1 MLGIDQFLE
10 LTENWAAGT
19 IDMLDYYRLI
29 GKGASYVITQA
40 LHNQHINGVLSDAV
54 FHLT

>member
-1 MLGIDQFLE
+1 
-10 LTENWAAGT
+10 
-19 IDMLDYYRLI
+19 MLDYYRLI